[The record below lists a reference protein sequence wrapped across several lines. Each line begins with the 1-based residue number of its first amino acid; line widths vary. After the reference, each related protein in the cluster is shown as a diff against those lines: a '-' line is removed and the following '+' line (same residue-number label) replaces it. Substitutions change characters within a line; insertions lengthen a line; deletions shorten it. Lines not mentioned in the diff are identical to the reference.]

1 MVTVI
6 PVPVLLDT
14 LPFLESVPKVSMGLP
29 SSTLRSRKP
38 AQRSARDSFPDEGAF
53 SEKNSVLRD
62 GVLGVRWKGETG
74 RRSVLFE
81 APGRARPACSFCSS
95 VQAR

>member
-1 MVTVI
+1 M
-6 PVPVLLDT
+6 LLDT
-14 LPFLESVPKVSMGLP
+14 LPFLESLPRVSIGRP
-29 SSTLRSRKP
+29 SSTLRSKKP
-38 AQRSARDSFPDEGAF
+38 AQRSAKDSFPDEGAF

-74 RRSVLFE
+74 RRRVLFE

>member
-1 MVTVI
+1 M
-6 PVPVLLDT
+6 LDT
-14 LPFLESVPKVSMGLP
+14 LPFLESEPIISDVLP
-29 SSTLRSRKP
+29 SSALRSRKP
-38 AQRSARDSFPDEGAF
+38 AQRSASDSLPPDVGGA

-62 GVLGVRWKGETG
+62 GVLGVRWKGEAG
-74 RRSVLFE
+74 RRRVLCD